1 MNRSPAL
8 VSFDRHAGWLAAL
21 CCVLAVLGF
30 AAALPDFSH
39 RQHPPALLGAHG
51 IPHAL
56 AFNLLAFVVPG
67 LLAAWLYARLRDR
80 LPPHAGRRAAVG
92 AWMLVISAL
101 AFAAQG
107 LWPLDPAELDGAI
120 SQRHTAAWL
129 LWWLAFAPGALL
141 LGAGLYRRAP
151 SRGVA
156 IAFLAAGA
164 LTVLLNLLPT
174 SWLPGPIAQ
183 RLVMLLWLACLAMA
197 SRVR

>member
-1 MNRSPAL
+1 MSRSPAL
-8 VSFDRHAGWLAAL
+8 VSFDRHAGWLVAL

-30 AAALPDFSH
+30 AAALPEFSH

-51 IPHAL
+51 VPHAL

-80 LPPHAGRRAAVG
+80 LPPRAGRRAAVG

-107 LWPLDPAELDGAI
+107 LWPLDPADLDGAV
-120 SQRHTAAWL
+120 SQRHTTGWL
-129 LWWLAFAPGALL
+129 LWWLAFVPGALL
-141 LGAGLYRRAP
+141 LGAGLYRQAS

-156 IAFLAAGA
+156 VAFLVAGA
-164 LTVLLNLLPT
+164 LTVVLNLLPT

-183 RLVMLLWLACLAMA
+183 RLVLLLWLACLAMA